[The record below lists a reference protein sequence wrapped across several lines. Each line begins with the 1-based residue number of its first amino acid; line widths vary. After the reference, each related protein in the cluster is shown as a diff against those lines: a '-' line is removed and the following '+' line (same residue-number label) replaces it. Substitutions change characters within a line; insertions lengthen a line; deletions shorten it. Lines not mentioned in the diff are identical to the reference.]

1 MFTMQ
6 GCLNKARPS
15 HGGRCLSRFNLCMR
29 QKYHHG
35 SAKELQKERLKKDQP
50 YDIVPKWQLLMR

>member
-1 MFTMQ
+1 S
-6 GCLNKARPS
+6 NKVKLS
-15 HGGRCLSRFNLCMR
+15 HGERCPSRFNLCMR

-35 SAKELQKERLKKDQP
+35 NAKELQRERLKKDQP